1 MRGWGAGGWP
11 GVEDPDGQ
19 VGGGGEDSGF
29 VTLHMKRFQQVS
41 CLYVRNWLQSQQ
53 SPKGQSIGNTENEE
67 A

>member
-1 MRGWGAGGWP
+1 M
-11 GVEDPDGQ
+11 EDPDGQ

>member
-1 MRGWGAGGWP
+1 M
-11 GVEDPDGQ
+11 EDPDAQ
-19 VGGGGEDSGF
+19 VGGGGGEDSGF

>member
-1 MRGWGAGGWP
+1 M
-11 GVEDPDGQ
+11 EDPDAQ
-19 VGGGGEDSGF
+19 VGGGGGVRTRDLLL
-29 VTLHMKRFQQVS
+29 LHMKRFQQVS